1 MWRIISIY
9 CKFNSFERT
18 GMSDLFIIIL
28 GLCIGSFLNV
38 VIYRLPTGGS
48 VAWPPSAC
56 SQCGERLK
64 AKDLVPVFSWLW
76 LKGRCRYCEEAVA
89 WRYPAVELLTGVVFL
104 SLWQLLGPGWQFIQ
118 GAVLASI
125 LIVITFTDL
134 DHRII
139 PDKIVLFGF
148 LCGLPLL
155 WLAGAPAPL
164 AAALGVIAG
173 ALPLFLL
180 AVLTNGMGGG
190 DVKLV
195 GMLGLY
201 LGWPQVLLMVFL
213 AAVLGAIVGL
223 SLMAAGKIKRKEP
236 IPFGPFLAV
245 AAMAAYLGGDH
256 LIFWYL
262 ALFL

>member
-1 MWRIISIY
+1 
-9 CKFNSFERT
+9 
-18 GMSDLFIIIL
+18 MSDLFIIIL

-38 VIYRLPTGGS
+38 AIYRLPIGAS

-56 SQCGERLK
+56 PQCGERLK

-76 LKGRCRYCEEAVA
+76 LKGRCRYCQAMVT
-89 WRYPAVELLTGVVFL
+89 WRYPTVELLTGVVFL
-104 SLWQLLGPGWQFIQ
+104 ALWQLLGPGWQFVQ

-139 PDKIVLFGF
+139 PNKAVLFGF
-148 LCGLPLL
+148 VCGLPLL
-155 WLAGAPAPL
+155 WLAGTPDPL
-164 AAALGVIAG
+164 AAAVGVIAG

-190 DVKLV
+190 DVKLA

-201 LGWPQVLLMVFL
+201 LGWSQVLLMLFL
-213 AAVLGAIVGL
+213 ASVLGAIVGL
-223 SLMAAGKIKRKEP
+223 TLMAAGKIKRKEP

-245 AAMAAYLGGDH
+245 AAMTVYIGGEPV
-256 LIFWYL
+256 IFWYL
-262 ALFL
+262 SLFS